1 MKIKKEDKKKKKM
14 IIRLLLWGLFLGIAL
29 VLLIVG
35 INLYMVLKEKSRV
48 LSVDEVSDIQA
59 DCILVLGAGIREDG
73 SPTWMLEDR
82 IKIGDRLYQQGCAS
96 KIIMSGDHG
105 REEHDEVNT
114 MKNYAVAEGV
124 PSEDIFMDHAGFSSY
139 DSIYRAK
146 EIFKVNKLVIITQK
160 YHLYRS
166 LHIAKKLNLRAYG
179 IKADKRKYKKQTYRE
194 LREILAR
201 NKDFFKCILKPKP
214 QFLGEEILI
223 TGDGDITND

>member
-82 IKIGDRLYQQGCAS
+82 IKIGDWLYQQGCAS
-96 KIIMSGDHG
+96 KIIIM
-105 REEHDEVNT
+105 EERNM
-114 MKNYAVAEGV
+114 MK
-124 PSEDIFMDHAGFSSY
+124 
-139 DSIYRAK
+139 
-146 EIFKVNKLVIITQK
+146 
-160 YHLYRS
+160 
-166 LHIAKKLNLRAYG
+166 
-179 IKADKRKYKKQTYRE
+179 
-194 LREILAR
+194 
-201 NKDFFKCILKPKP
+201 
-214 QFLGEEILI
+214 
-223 TGDGDITND
+223 